1 MPARSAKCLE
11 LKGRGR
17 GGTVDATDLKSVGR
31 KPVWVRFPPPAPDHA
46 YTSDVQRNRPG
57 RFRCRPSDRSRPAA
71 TQRPARTCRGAGF
84 PLMDAKPNMN
94 TARTQSVPCG
104 GRAASGWCLQA
115 GYDGAARGRFRY
127 RAAKGPRGGVEQDRD
142 FQVRAVGRS
151 ASFDMA
157 RI

>member
-1 MPARSAKCLE
+1 
-11 LKGRGR
+11 
-17 GGTVDATDLKSVGR
+17 
-31 KPVWVRFPPPAPDHA
+31 
-46 YTSDVQRNRPG
+46 VQRNRPG
-57 RFRCRPSDRSRPAA
+57 RFRCRPNDRSRPAA

-157 RI
+157 RIETRIRPMASVTHYPVTCASRSCSLRQRQRKSAADVQSLVQCLLR